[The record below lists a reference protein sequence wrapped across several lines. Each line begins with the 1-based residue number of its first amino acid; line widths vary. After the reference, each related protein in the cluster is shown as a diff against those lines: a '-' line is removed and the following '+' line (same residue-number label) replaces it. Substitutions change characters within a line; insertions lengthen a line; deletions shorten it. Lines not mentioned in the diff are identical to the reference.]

1 MRATATVL
9 LTFFLLIAAGRNVS
23 AQVTYRQIVDRYRT
37 SPNDGVELML
47 ALSESSRQEAIQQA
61 VSASGAD
68 AWSWEELAGAGMM
81 HTDAAFYFLA
91 RKQPGIGQLTD
102 AERLIARGLTTRAG
116 HWDFGDRWYR
126 TVQAVLKGYGDTANA
141 QLFFKRF
148 TDLYLARFKETPQRI
163 RALDA
168 YHRGVMNEYDGC
180 QKGEFLTI
188 TGLTE
193 SGGNLISRYF
203 VPAGRELEGALTLDP
218 ELLGAALHLGRVRL
232 LENREA
238 DAVKYLQQAA
248 DAPSRPI
255 GYLAKLFLGAIAER
269 ASKWD
274 EAEAAYR
281 GAVKLFPT
289 AQSGIVAL
297 TQFLDRRGRPAD
309 AAALIQSMLAP
320 TTSRTVDPWWLYFEE
335 AGAENSLKIG
345 LMRAEVL
352 K

>member
-1 MRATATVL
+1 MRATSTVL
-9 LTFFLLIAAGRNVS
+9 FAFFLLAATHDAA

-47 ALSESSRQEAIQQA
+47 ALSETSRQEALQQA

-68 AWSWEELAGAGMM
+68 AWSWEELAAAGMM
-81 HTDAAFYFLA
+81 HTDAGFYFLA
-91 RKQPGIGQLTD
+91 RKQPGIAHLTD
-102 AERLIARGLTTRAG
+102 AERLIARGLTTRPG

-126 TVQAVLKGYGDTANA
+126 MIQAVLKGYGDAANG
-141 QLFFKRF
+141 QLLFKRF
-148 TDLYLARFKETPQRI
+148 TDMYLARFKEAPQRAK
-163 RALDA
+163 ALDS

-203 VPAGRELEGALTLDP
+203 VPAGRELEGALTLDG
-218 ELLGAALHLGRVRL
+218 ELLAAALHLGRVRL

-238 DAVKYLQQAA
+238 EAVKYLRQAA
-248 DAPSRPI
+248 DAPSRSVA
-255 GYLAKLFLGAIAER
+255 YLAKLFLGSIAER

-274 EAEAAYR
+274 DAEAEYR
-281 GAVKLFPT
+281 SAVKLFPT

-309 AAALIQSMLAP
+309 ASAVLQGMLAP

-335 AGAENSLKIG
+335 AGAENALKIG